1 MNRNEAQTRK
11 EIIDTRLKL
20 AGWDILNPSLI
31 TQELKIWCGLPGRG
45 INESQSP
52 YQGHLFADYVLLS
65 KEGKP
70 IAVVEAKKTSVDA
83 EIGKEQARNYA
94 EKIQKSNG
102 GGPIPFVF
110 YTNGYDIFFW
120 DTDRYPPRKIFGFPT
135 IADLERMQF
144 LRENSKTL
152 SSELINTNIVGR
164 PYQIQAIRSVLERV
178 GKKHRKFL
186 LVMATGTGKTRTCMG
201 LLDVLMRSNWTQKVL
216 FLVDRIA
223 LKEQA
228 LDTFKEYLPNAP
240 IWPKTGE
247 TNFIHNRRIYCT
259 TYPTMLN
266 LIQQDICPLSP
277 HYFDMIIA
285 DESHRSI
292 YNIYK
297 NIFDYFDAIQL
308 GLTATPKN
316 AIDHNTFELFN
327 CEDGLPTFAYS
338 YEEAITNIP
347 PYLSDFEVLKLRT
360 KFQQEGI
367 NSETIAKAEKNK
379 LIIEGEDPDSLNFEG
394 TELEKKVTNKGT
406 NAVIVREFMEECIKD
421 PNGVLPGKTIFFAI
435 SKKHA
440 HRLCAVFNALYPEY
454 KGQLAEVLVSEVKGV
469 YGKGGILDRFKTKD
483 MPRIAISV
491 DMLDTGIDVLEIV
504 NLVFA
509 KPVFSYTKFWQMIG
523 RGTRVLNPDN
533 IKSWCPKKDK
543 FLIIDC
549 WENFEY
555 FKMTP
560 KGKEPTETRSLPVRL
575 FEARINKLF
584 VSQKK
589 KEAAIVQKIINT
601 IRKNIKELPK
611 NSIVILDNQEYL
623 EKVTDNN
630 FWIKITDEKLDY
642 LRMYISPLMRV
653 LSNADFKAMRFEL
666 DGIEAQIARII
677 QDDERFE
684 VLKDTIIEK
693 VSELP
698 LSVNI
703 VAKERDWIEKVQ
715 SNHFWLIA
723 LDDDLDEMIKRLAP
737 LMKYRE
743 TVKTPEKKLNIQ
755 DLLTVKE
762 TVEFGPQHERMTVDK
777 YRRKV
782 EGFIRELVKSNP
794 VLQKITQGDYIS
806 DEEITELA
814 DILKEHYPHVT
825 EYILREIYDN
835 RSAHFIQ
842 FIKHILGIENIAT
855 FAETVS
861 ITFDDFLR
869 EHNNYGEKQIQF
881 ILTLKT
887 FILQRGVVR
896 KKDLISA
903 PFTQL
908 HPEGIRG
915 VFKLRDLDEI
925 LELTQKIAG

>member
-1 MNRNEAQTRK
+1 MNRNEAQTRRDL
-11 EIIDTRLKL
+11 IDKRLKF
-20 AGWDILNPSLI
+20 AGWDVSNPSLVI
-31 TQELKIWCGLPGRG
+31 KELDIWCGLPKGV
-45 INESQSP
+45 NESRSP
-52 YQGHLFADYVLLS
+52 YQGHLFADYALLS
-65 KEGKP
+65 KQGKAV
-70 IAVVEAKKTSVDA
+70 AVVEAKKTSVDA

-94 EKIQKSNG
+94 EKIQQTNG
-102 GGPIPFVF
+102 GGPMPFVF

-144 LRENSKTL
+144 LRENSKVL
-152 SSELINTNIVGR
+152 SSGRIDPNIAGR

-178 GKKHRKFL
+178 EKKHRKFL

-201 LLDVLMRSNWTQKVL
+201 LLDVLMRSNWVQKVL

-223 LKEQA
+223 LREQA

-240 IWPKTGE
+240 IWPKTSE
-247 TNFIHNRRIYCT
+247 MKFAPNRRVYCA
-259 TYPTMLN
+259 TYPTVLN
-266 LIQQDICPLSP
+266 LIQQDVCPLSP

-292 YNIYK
+292 YNVYK

-308 GLTATPKN
+308 GLTATPTN
-316 AIDHNTFELFN
+316 AIDHNTFQLFN

-338 YEEAITNIP
+338 YEEAINNVP
-347 PYLSDFEVLKLRT
+347 PYLSDFEVIKIRT

-379 LIIEGEDPDSLNFEG
+379 LILEGEDPDKLNFEG

-406 NAVIVREFMEECIKD
+406 NAVIVREFI
-421 PNGVLPGKTIFFAI
+421 
-435 SKKHA
+435 
-440 HRLCAVFNALYPEY
+440 ALYPEY
-454 KGQLAEVLVSEVKGV
+454 KGQLAEVIVSEVKGV
-469 YGKGGILDRFKTKD
+469 HGKGGILDRFKTKD

-491 DMLDTGIDVLEIV
+491 DMLDTGIDVREIV

-523 RGTRVLNPDN
+523 RGTRVLDPDD

-549 WENFEY
+549 WENFKY

-560 KGKEPTETRSLPVRL
+560 KGKEPTETRPLPVRL
-575 FEARINKLF
+575 FEARINKLY
-584 VSQKK
+584 VSQKR
-589 KEAAIVQKIINT
+589 KETEIAQKTIDAI
-601 IRKNIKELPK
+601 RRNIKDLPR
-611 NSIVILDNQEYL
+611 NSVVILDNQECL
-623 EKVTDNN
+623 EKVMDEN
-630 FWIKITDEKLDY
+630 FWINITDDKLDY
-642 LRMYISPLMRV
+642 LQLHISPLMRV
-653 LSNADFKAMRFEL
+653 LSNVDFKTMRFEL
-666 DGIEAQIARII
+666 DGIEAQIARIMH
-677 QDDERFE
+677 DDERFE

-693 VSELP
+693 VSEIP

-723 LDDDLDEMIKRLAP
+723 SDDDLDEMIKRLAP
-737 LMKYRE
+737 LMKFRE
-743 TVKTPEKKLNIQ
+743 TLKTPEKKLNIQ

-777 YRRKV
+777 YRQKV
-782 EGFIRELVKSNP
+782 EEFIQELVKHNP

-806 DEEITELA
+806 DEEMTELA
-814 DILKEHYPHVT
+814 NILKEHYPHVT

-842 FIKHILGIENIAT
+842 FIKHILGIEEIAT
-855 FAETVS
+855 FSETVS
-861 ITFDDFLR
+861 IAFDDFLR

-887 FILQRGVVR
+887 FILQRGVVIYIATWR
-896 KKDLISA
+896 GKKKRSYQRTIYPVASRR
-903 PFTQL
+903 
-908 HPEGIRG
+908 H
-915 VFKLRDLDEI
+915 
-925 LELTQKIAG
+925 

>member
-1 MNRNEAQTRK
+1 MTRK
-11 EIIDTRLKL
+11 ESQTRRELIDTRLKI
-20 AGWDILNPSLI
+20 AGWDVLNPSLV
-31 TQELKIWCGLPGRG
+31 TQELDIWCGLPYGV
-45 INESQSP
+45 SDPQSP
-52 YQGHLFADYVLLS
+52 YQGHLFVDYALLS

-70 IAVVEAKKTSVDA
+70 IAVVEAKKTAVDA
-83 EIGKEQARNYA
+83 EVGKEQARNYA

-102 GGPIPFVF
+102 CGPMPFVF

-120 DTDRYPPRKIFGFPT
+120 DTERYPPRKIFGFPT

-144 LRENSKTL
+144 LRENSKVL

-178 GKKHRKFL
+178 ERKYRKFL

-201 LLDVLMRSNWTQKVL
+201 LLDVLMRSNWIQKVL

-223 LKEQA
+223 LREQA
-228 LDTFKEYLPNAP
+228 LDTFEEYLPNAP

-247 TNFIHNRRIYCT
+247 TKFIPNRRIYCA

-266 LIQQDICPLSP
+266 LIQQDVCPLSP

-297 NIFDYFDAIQL
+297 NIFDYFDAAQL

-316 AIDHNTFELFN
+316 AIDHNTFQLFD

-338 YEEAITNIP
+338 YEEAINNIP

-367 NSETIAKAEKNK
+367 NSETIAKAEKNR
-379 LIIEGEDPDSLNFEG
+379 LIREGEDPDELNFEG

-440 HRLCAVFNALYPEY
+440 HRLCAVFNGLYPEY
-454 KGQLAEVLVSEVKGV
+454 KGQLAEVIISDVKGV
-469 YGKGGILDRFKTKD
+469 YGKGGIFDRFKTKD

-491 DMLDTGIDVLEIV
+491 DMLDTGIDVREIV

-523 RGTRVLNPDN
+523 RGTRVLDLGD
-533 IKSWCPKKDK
+533 IKPWCPQKDK

-549 WENFEY
+549 WENFKY

-560 KGKEPTETRSLPVRL
+560 KGKEPKETRPLPVRL
-575 FEARINKLF
+575 FEARINKLY

-589 KEAAIVQKIINT
+589 KEVEIVQKTINT

-623 EKVTDNN
+623 EKVMDDN
-630 FWIKITDEKLDY
+630 FWINITDEKLDY

-666 DGIEAQIARII
+666 DGTEAQIARIMS
-677 QDDERFE
+677 DDERFE
-684 VLKDTIIEK
+684 ILKDTIIEK

-698 LSVNI
+698 LTVNI
-703 VAKERDWIEKVQ
+703 VAKERVWIEKVQ
-715 SNHFWLIA
+715 LNHFWITA
-723 LDDDLDEMIKRLAP
+723 SDDDLDEMIVRLAP
-737 LMKYRE
+737 LMKYRQMQ
-743 TVKTPEKKLNIQ
+743 KIPEKKLNIQ

-782 EGFIRELVKSNP
+782 EEFIRELVKSNP
-794 VLQKITQGDYIS
+794 VLQKISQGDNVTN
-806 DEEITELA
+806 EEIDELA
-814 DILKEHYPHVT
+814 NILKENYPHVT
-825 EYILREIYDN
+825 EYILREVYDN
-835 RSAHFIQ
+835 RSAKFIQ
-842 FIKHILGIENIAT
+842 FIKHILGIEEIAT
-855 FAETVS
+855 FTETVS
-861 ITFDDFLR
+861 IAFDDFLCK
-869 EHNNYGEKQIQF
+869 HNNYGEKQIQF

-887 FILQRGVVR
+887 FVLQRGVVK

-915 VFKLRDLDEI
+915 VFKPQEIDEI
-925 LELTQKIAG
+925 IELTQKIAS

>member
-1 MNRNEAQTRK
+1 
-11 EIIDTRLKL
+11 
-20 AGWDILNPSLI
+20 
-31 TQELKIWCGLPGRG
+31 
-45 INESQSP
+45 
-52 YQGHLFADYVLLS
+52 
-65 KEGKP
+65 
-70 IAVVEAKKTSVDA
+70 
-83 EIGKEQARNYA
+83 
-94 EKIQKSNG
+94 
-102 GGPIPFVF
+102 
-110 YTNGYDIFFW
+110 
-120 DTDRYPPRKIFGFPT
+120 
-135 IADLERMQF
+135 
-144 LRENSKTL
+144 
-152 SSELINTNIVGR
+152 
-164 PYQIQAIRSVLERV
+164 
-178 GKKHRKFL
+178 
-186 LVMATGTGKTRTCMG
+186 MATGTGKTRTCMG

-223 LKEQA
+223 LREQA

-247 TNFIHNRRIYCT
+247 MKFAPNRRIYCA

-266 LIQQDICPLSP
+266 LIQQDVCPLSP

-292 YNIYK
+292 YNVYK

-316 AIDHNTFELFN
+316 AIDHNTFQLFD

-338 YEEAITNIP
+338 YEEAINNIP

-367 NSETIAKAEKNK
+367 NSETIAEAERNR
-379 LIIEGEDPDSLNFEG
+379 LIREGEDPDELNFEG

-454 KGQLAEVLVSEVKGV
+454 KGQLAEVIVSEVKGV
-469 YGKGGILDRFKTKD
+469 HGKGGILDRFKTKD

-491 DMLDTGIDVLEIV
+491 DMLDTGIDVREIV

-523 RGTRVLNPDN
+523 RGTRILDPDD

-549 WENFEY
+549 WENFKY

-560 KGKEPTETRSLPVRL
+560 KGKEPKEIRPLPVRL
-575 FEARINKLF
+575 FEARINKLY
-584 VSQKK
+584 VSQKR
-589 KEAAIVQKIINT
+589 KETVIVQKTIDT
-601 IRKNIKELPK
+601 IRKSIKGLPK

-623 EKVTDNN
+623 EKVMDDN
-630 FWIKITDEKLDY
+630 FWNNITDEKLDY

-653 LSNADFKAMRFEL
+653 LSNADFKAMHLEL
-666 DGIEAQIARII
+666 DGIEAQIARIMS
-677 QDDERFE
+677 DEERFE
-684 VLKDTIIEK
+684 ILKDAIIEK

-698 LSVNI
+698 LTVNI

-715 SNHFWLIA
+715 LNHFWIIA
-723 LDDDLDEMIKRLAP
+723 SDDDLDEMIERLAP

-743 TVKTPEKKLNIQ
+743 TEKTPEKKLNIQ

-794 VLQKITQGDYIS
+794 ILQKIAQGDIVT
-806 DEEITELA
+806 DEEIEELA
-814 DILKEHYPHVT
+814 NILKEHYPHVT
-825 EYILREIYDN
+825 EYILREVYDN

-842 FIKHILGIENIAT
+842 FIKHILGIEEIAT
-855 FAETVS
+855 FTETVS
-861 ITFDDFLR
+861 IAFDDFLR
-869 EHNNYGEKQIQF
+869 KHNNYGEKQIQF

-915 VFKLRDLDEI
+915 VFRPRDIDEI
-925 LELTQKIAG
+925 LELTQKIAS